1 MRLSLIFEYEA
12 DRIKAKT
19 NHDFWNENKINK
31 KNFKIEKNMYIIKQT
46 KYELSITKHLQNKTN
61 KLTVNSVENDEKNN
75 KIIMMVIIMH
85 GNLDWWDED
94 MSPKKWYSAS
104 FWGDNPH

>member
-1 MRLSLIFEYEA
+1 
-12 DRIKAKT
+12 
-19 NHDFWNENKINK
+19 
-31 KNFKIEKNMYIIKQT
+31 MYIIKQT

-94 MSPKKWYSAS
+94 MSLKKWYSAS
-104 FWGDNPH
+104 FWWDNPH

>member
-1 MRLSLIFEYEA
+1 
-12 DRIKAKT
+12 
-19 NHDFWNENKINK
+19 
-31 KNFKIEKNMYIIKQT
+31 MYIIKQT
-46 KYELSITKHLQNKTN
+46 KYELSITKQLQNKTN
-61 KLTVNSVENDEKNN
+61 ELTVNSVENYEKNN

-94 MSPKKWYSAS
+94 MSPKNFHDMYSAS

>member
-1 MRLSLIFEYEA
+1 
-12 DRIKAKT
+12 
-19 NHDFWNENKINK
+19 
-31 KNFKIEKNMYIIKQT
+31 MYIIKQT

-104 FWGDNPH
+104 FWWDNPH